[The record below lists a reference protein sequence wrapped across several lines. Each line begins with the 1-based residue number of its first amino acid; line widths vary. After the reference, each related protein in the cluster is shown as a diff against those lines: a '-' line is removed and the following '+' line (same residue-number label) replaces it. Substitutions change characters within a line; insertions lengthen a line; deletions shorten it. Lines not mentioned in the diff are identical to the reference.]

1 MTETRKWTL
10 AAVAAGLVLVLAGW
24 FLLIAPKR
32 AEVADIKA
40 DTDAQEQT
48 NQQLETDISVLKQQH
63 QDLPDKQAE
72 LAQLQTKIPTSAEL
86 TSYIQLLQTLAQKSQ
101 VSLTSLAPSEAA
113 PLGGTADP
121 TGALPLNTLAAMN
134 LEVVVTGT
142 YFQITDFMNQLE
154 TAPRYT
160 LVTGYSFAEGD
171 AVATGDAASTDTSTT
186 NTGDPELTATIS
198 ARIYEYPTAEA
209 AAEAAGTDTT
219 TTQTAP

>member
-32 AEVADIKA
+32 AQVADIKA
-40 DTDAQEQT
+40 NTAEQEQT
-48 NQQLETDISVLKQQH
+48 NQQLATDISVLQQQH
-63 QDLPDKQAE
+63 KDLPEKQAE
-72 LAQLQTKIPTSAEL
+72 LAALRTKIPTTADL
-86 TSYIQLLQTLAQKSQ
+86 TSYIRLMQDLAHKSQ
-101 VSLTSLAPSEAA
+101 VSFTSLAPSDAA

-121 TGALPLNTLAAMN
+121 TGALPLDTLAAMN
-134 LEVVVTGT
+134 IELVVTGT
-142 YFQITDFMNQLE
+142 YFQVTDFMNELE

-160 LVTGYSFAEGD
+160 LVTGYAFAEGEVGAEGD
-171 AVATGDAASTDTSTT
+171 AASADTSTSSS
-186 NTGDPELTATIS
+186 GDPQLTATIS

-209 AAEAAGTDTT
+209 VDAASGDAT